1 MKLSDAIRI
10 ASSNGYANLIK
21 HKDNIIWVGKTPKV
35 KPAHVVAIYKSN
47 NSDTIPEII
56 GPNTTAE
63 YNMTVADNGNGTYTH
78 TITTDNESDAPMSIC
93 FGYNSSAFS
102 LLSIEELDIRNL
114 TGLDYIFNNC
124 SSLQSI
130 DTSNWD
136 TRNVT
141 NMQNAFATS
150 GISSLDVSN
159 WITNIVSDMSY
170 MFSCCFNLQ
179 LLNGINNWDT
189 SLVNNMTS
197 MFDSCF
203 MLQSLDISN
212 WNVSNVNN
220 MSFMFS
226 GINLWTL
233 DLSGWYTYSLGDVSY
248 MFANC
253 NSATI
258 DIRNFDLT
266 YAYNTDG
273 MFSWCSYLQELRL
286 DNCNRATI
294 EAIINSSDFPV
305 DDIGNTRYIYCN
317 YNEANDLAPPTNW
330 EFNYVW

>member
-47 NSDTIPEII
+47 NSNTIPEII
-56 GPNTTAE
+56 GPNATVE

-78 TITTDNESDAPMSIC
+78 TITTDNESDAPMLIR
-93 FGYNSSAFS
+93 FGHTSS
-102 LLSIEELDIRNL
+102 LLSIEELDTRNL
-114 TGLDYIFNNC
+114 TYLDYIFSYC

-130 DTSNWD
+130 NTSNWD

-141 NMQNAFATS
+141 NMQDAFSSS

-159 WITNIVSDMSY
+159 WITNNVIDMSY
-170 MFSCCFNLQ
+170 MFAYCVNLQ
-179 LLNGINNWDT
+179 SLDGINNWDT
-189 SLVNNMTS
+189 NLVNNMSS

-220 MSFMFS
+220 MSYMFS
-226 GINLWTL
+226 GTSLWTL
-233 DLSGWYTYSLGDVSY
+233 DLSGWYTYSLGDVSC
-248 MFANC
+248 MFMNC

-266 YAYNTDG
+266 YAYNTDDI
-273 MFSWCSYLQELRL
+273 FAWCSSLQELRL

-294 EAIINSSDFPV
+294 EAIINSSNFPV
-305 DDIGNTRYIYCN
+305 DDIGSTRYIYCN
-317 YNEANDLAPPTNW
+317 HNEAYDLTPPTNW